1 MFLWTH
7 EICDCYSI
15 RNLDLIGGKEF
26 LSPNQAKVMVVVLSG
41 ASNENDTSQRNGNLA
56 RRYLVQL

>member
-7 EICDCYSI
+7 EICECYSI

-26 LSPNQAKVMVVVLSG
+26 LSPNQAKVMVVVLPG
-41 ASNENDTSQRNGNLA
+41 ASNENDAS
-56 RRYLVQL
+56 